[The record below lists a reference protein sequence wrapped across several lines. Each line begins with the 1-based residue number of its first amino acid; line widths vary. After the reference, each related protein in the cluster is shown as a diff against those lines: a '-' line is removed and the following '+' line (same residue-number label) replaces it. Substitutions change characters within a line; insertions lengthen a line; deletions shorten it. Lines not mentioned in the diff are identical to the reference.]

1 MPFGCS
7 IKLSWKLPPPSGCPI
22 TRYTVHYRRSA
33 GSPGEKLLWKVKVIN
48 STDHHRLWLE
58 CNEEYNIM
66 VLAWNERGRSEFDG
80 DSVLTVRTEKGMYY
94 P

>member
-1 MPFGCS
+1 M
-7 IKLSWKLPPPSGCPI
+7 
-22 TRYTVHYRRSA
+22 
-33 GSPGEKLLWKVKVIN
+33 LWKVKDIN

-58 CNEEYNIM
+58 CNEEYDTM